1 MKRIYL
7 SIYGGLGNQLYILAY
22 GDYLQRMLG
31 TRPYLL
37 NELQRTKADTSSLD
51 RTRRDLFS
59 ELIAYLGFQFVDT
72 DSREFRLLKKWERH
86 ILHYQEERDKH
97 GIYLQNILPPLQ
109 ENHRWTLPLVCRISG
124 YFQSYHYVSTYF
136 RRRVGKFLNLHAAS
150 ADLVREYASM
160 IQPEDVA
167 IHLRRGDFVALQH
180 TGVQLF
186 GAEHY
191 TKGLALQAQQQPIGR
206 VFVFSDDFEAIG
218 EELSLLANNYQ
229 LVLVKGLTPLQDLF
243 LLTCFRRYVLAN
255 STFSWWGALCSK
267 YADEVKVVVPKKPLL
282 ISYPEDSYFPPSW
295 EQI

>member
-1 MKRIYL
+1 
-7 SIYGGLGNQLYILAY
+7 
-22 GDYLQRMLG
+22 MLG

-59 ELIAYLGFQFVDT
+59 ELIAYLGFQFVDA

-97 GIYLQNILPPLQ
+97 GIYLQNILPPLR
-109 ENHRWTLPLVCRISG
+109 ENPRWTLPLVCRVSG
-124 YFQSYHYVSTYF
+124 YFQSYHYVSADF
-136 RRRVGKFLNLHAAS
+136 RRRVGQFLNLHATS
-150 ADLVREYASM
+150 VDLAREYASM

-180 TGVQLF
+180 TGIQLF

-191 TKGLALQAQQQPIGR
+191 AKGLALQAQQQPIGR
-206 VFVFSDDFEAIG
+206 VFVFSDDFDVIG
-218 EELSLLANNYQ
+218 EELGLLVDNYQ

-267 YADEVKVVVPKKPLL
+267 YGNEVKVVVPKKPLL

>member
-22 GDYLQRMLG
+22 ADYLQRMLG

-59 ELIAYLGFQFVDT
+59 ELIAYLGFQFVDA

-97 GIYLQNILPPLQ
+97 GIYLQNILPPLR
-109 ENHRWTLPLVCRISG
+109 ENPRWTLPLVCRVSG
-124 YFQSYHYVSTYF
+124 YFQSYHYVSADF
-136 RRRVGKFLNLHAAS
+136 RRRVGQFLNLHATS
-150 ADLVREYASM
+150 VDLAREYASM

-180 TGVQLF
+180 TGIQLF

-191 TKGLALQAQQQPIGR
+191 AKGLALQAQQQPIGR
-206 VFVFSDDFEAIG
+206 VFVFSDDFDVIG
-218 EELSLLANNYQ
+218 EELGLLVDNYQ
-229 LVLVKGLTPLQDLF
+229 LDGVMVSCSMLGGRTAQDSFLYDRVEVVRGSTGLT
-243 LLTCFRRYVLAN
+243 T
-255 STFSWWGALCSK
+255 GAGDPAASINFVHKCPTTAK
-267 YADEVKVVVPKKPLL
+267 AGH
-282 ISYPEDSYFPPSW
+282 
-295 EQI
+295 

>member
-22 GDYLQRMLG
+22 ADYLQRMLG

-86 ILHYQEERDKH
+86 IKHYQEEPNKH

-109 ENHRWTLPLVCRISG
+109 ENHRWTLC
-124 YFQSYHYVSTYF
+124 
-136 RRRVGKFLNLHAAS
+136 KFLERHATS
-150 ADLVREYASM
+150 ADLVREYTSM
-160 IQPEDVA
+160 IQPEDIA

-180 TGVQLF
+180 TGIQLF

-191 TKGLALQAQQQPIGR
+191 AKGLAHQDQQESIGR

-218 EELSLLANNYQ
+218 EELSSLVDNYQ

-267 YADEVKVVVPKKPLL
+267 YGNEVKVVVPKKPLL

-295 EQI
+295 ELI